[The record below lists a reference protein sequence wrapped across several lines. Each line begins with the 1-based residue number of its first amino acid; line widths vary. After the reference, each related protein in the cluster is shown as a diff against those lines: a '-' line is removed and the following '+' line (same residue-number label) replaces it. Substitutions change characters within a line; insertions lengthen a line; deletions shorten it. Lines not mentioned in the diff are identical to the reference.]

1 MPAKRKK
8 GKQLLSSTRQ
18 RLDGANSRLSSRHTR
33 ALIRRHHVLRKQ
45 LKAAEVE
52 NDRTTQE
59 KLRSELNDAGGL
71 ERYQQASA
79 EGQSTDRGGDSSK
92 ILVQWLKDGGITTHQ
107 LKNVSKPLRMLE
119 VGALQVQ
126 NACSHSKLFEIER
139 TDLCSRD
146 ALIKEEDFL
155 QRPVPSHEQL
165 QSAGFDVVSLSLVL
179 NFVENAIDRGRMLRK
194 AGHLLR
200 VCHEHGPPYSDYF
213 PCLFLVLPAQCI
225 QNSRYLDADLLRTMM
240 DHLGFQCMRE
250 KQSAKLIY
258 QLWRYERI
266 EARAK
271 QVFKKRE
278 VRSGSTRN
286 NFAIVLE

>member
-1 MPAKRKK
+1 MPAKRKR
-8 GKQLLSSTRQ
+8 GKQLLSSSRQ
-18 RLDGANSRLSSRHTR
+18 RLDGTVSRLSSRHTR

-45 LKAAEVE
+45 LKVAEVK

-59 KLRSELNDAGGL
+59 RLQFELNDAGGL
-71 ERYQQASA
+71 ERYQEASA

-92 ILVQWLKDGGITTHQ
+92 ILVQWLKDAGITNHQ
-107 LKNVSKPLRMLE
+107 LKNTSEPLRMLE
-119 VGALQVQ
+119 VGSLQIQ
-126 NACSHSKLFEIER
+126 NACSRSKIFEIER
-139 TDLCSRD
+139 TDLYSRH

-155 QRPVPSHEQL
+155 QRPAPSHGQL
-165 QSAGFDVVSLSLVL
+165 QSTGFDVVSLSLVL
-179 NFVENAIDRGRMLRK
+179 NFVENAVDRGIMLRK
-194 AGHLLR
+194 AGQILR
-200 VCHEHGPPYSDYF
+200 VCHEDRQPYSEYF

-225 QNSRYLDADLLRTMM
+225 QNSRYLDADLLRTLM
-240 DHLGFQCMRE
+240 DHLGFQCVRE

-258 QLWRYERI
+258 QLWKYGGN

-278 VRSGSTRN
+278 VRSGGTRN